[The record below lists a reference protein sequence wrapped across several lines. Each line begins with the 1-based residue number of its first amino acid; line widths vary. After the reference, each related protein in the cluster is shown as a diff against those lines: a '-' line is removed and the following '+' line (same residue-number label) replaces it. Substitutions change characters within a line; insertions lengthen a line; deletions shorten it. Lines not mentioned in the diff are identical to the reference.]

1 MNLKT
6 VGFYSL
12 SLFSLF
18 CLNST
23 VVSYADWEIQPLV
36 EARVGYSDNIDF
48 DDDDEESGFV
58 GQVNPGI
65 SINKLTGRLQVQL
78 DYLMQN
84 FYFFDD
90 SQLDTDHNLDAIAR
104 YAVIP
109 ETFFINTFASATQV
123 LIDNDQQISVDN
135 FNDTGNTTDEYSYGL
150 GPQWIQDIGNYARA
164 NLSYL
169 YAEQRFDDE
178 TADDGGPGDLDD
190 NDRQTF
196 LGSLSNID
204 PQSDRFD
211 WIASY
216 EWDEV
221 DFETGD
227 TFEFITQQLDVGYQ
241 ITPRLELLG
250 SYGYEDNDLG
260 DNNVFDDDDGSFWTL
275 GLLAGLGEFTAIEIR
290 RAERFFGNFWLGS
303 LTVGGPKLTVN
314 GTYEE
319 RADLSGLGDV
329 EFNFDN
335 ADNALELF
343 DNDVEITP
351 DDNNSVSVTKSWN
364 FSLVYNI
371 SKSTFL
377 AQVSNDD
384 QEFLDTGNTEKLEN
398 YSLGWVWQITGISSL
413 SAILELQKD
422 DSVDAGGETESEF
435 YDFELEYQRSIS
447 PKTDFDVTY
456 SYTEGDSDDLDG
468 KFKANT
474 ITAGIQHR
482 F

>member
-18 CLNST
+18 CLNSFI
-23 VVSYADWEIQPLV
+23 VSYADWEIQPLV
-36 EARVGYSDNIDF
+36 ESRVGYSDNIDF

-65 SINKLTGRLQVQL
+65 TINKLTGRLQVQL

-84 FYFFDD
+84 FYYFDD

-123 LIDNDQQISVDN
+123 LIDNAQQISVDN

-150 GPQWIQDIGNYARA
+150 GPQWVQDIGNYARA

-227 TFEFITQQLDVGYQ
+227 TFEFITHQLDVGYQ

-275 GLLAGLGEFTAIEIR
+275 GLLAGLGEFTSIEIR

-303 LTVGGPKLTVN
+303 LTVGGPKLTVT

-319 RADLSGLGDV
+319 RADLSGLSDV
-329 EFNFDN
+329 EFNFDSTV
-335 ADNALELF
+335 NALELF

-364 FSLVYNI
+364 FALVYNI

-377 AQVSNDD
+377 AQLSNDD

-398 YSLGWVWQITGISSL
+398 YSIGWIWQITGISSL

-468 KFKANT
+468 KFTANT